1 MVLDVQWKIFRKTN
15 LESKDDKVKEYVIL
29 DRWWDKLEYFLSFT
43 TPIYDMIGKDDIDT
57 PCLHLIYDMWDSMIE
72 EVREKVFEHE
82 GQDVVIG

>member
-1 MVLDVQWKIFRKTN
+1 MIRKGDT
-15 LESKDDKVKEYVIL
+15 
-29 DRWWDKLEYFLSFT
+29 
-43 TPIYDMIGKDDIDT
+43 DT